1 MAMQLAYYGEAQRI
15 GTVGKAAFHRAGFTQ
30 SRKGAKAQNRRGE
43 RKMVERNMNEKD
55 TRGERF
61 RVMACV
67 LGFASL
73 LVSFFRIPS
82 SAEFSFLPTVFFLFL
97 FAPLRLCVKT
107 ILGRLCPGDTSR
119 SCGGSST

>member
-1 MAMQLAYYGEAQRI
+1 
-15 GTVGKAAFHRAGFTQ
+15 
-30 SRKGAKAQNRRGE
+30 
-43 RKMVERNMNEKD
+43 MVERNMNEKD

-119 SCGGSST
+119 SCGGSFNLNSTWMRISSVFRNGSEEGGMAKAG